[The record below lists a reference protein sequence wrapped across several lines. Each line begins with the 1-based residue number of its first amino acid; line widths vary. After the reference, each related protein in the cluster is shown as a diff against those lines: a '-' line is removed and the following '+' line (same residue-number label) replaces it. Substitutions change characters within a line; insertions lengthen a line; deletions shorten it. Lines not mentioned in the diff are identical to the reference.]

1 MADETRKP
9 AAVLIVDDHPIVR
22 HGLARLIGDEPDLT
36 VAGSASTAREAK
48 AELAT
53 KRPDVVLL
61 DITLGDESGLT
72 LLKELRSRH
81 PGIPILV
88 LSMHEETYYADRVL
102 RAGAMGYIMKQE
114 PPERVMAAI
123 RQVLSGK
130 VYLSEAMASSVLT
143 RLVGRKD
150 AEPSSPVDLLTD
162 RELQVLQLIGRGMST
177 RQVAKALHLSVKTV
191 ENHREH
197 IKSKLNLQSGSELVH
212 YAVRWHIEEG

>member
-1 MADETRKP
+1 LASETRRR
-9 AAVLIVDDHPIVR
+9 ATVLIVDDHPIVR
-22 HGLARLIGDEPDLT
+22 HGLARLIEDEPDLE
-36 VAGSASTAREAK
+36 VAGSAETAREAK
-48 AELAT
+48 AALRT
-53 KRPDVVLL
+53 TRPDVILL
-61 DITLGDESGLT
+61 DITLGDDSGLS
-72 LLKELRSRH
+72 LLKELRSQH
-81 PGIPILV
+81 PQIPILV
-88 LSMHEETYYADRVL
+88 LSMHEETHYADRVL

-143 RLVGRKD
+143 RLVGKKEGE
-150 AEPSSPVDLLTD
+150 ASSPVDVLTD

-177 RQVAKALHLSVKTV
+177 RQVAKTLHLSVKTV

-212 YAVRWHIEEG
+212 FAVRWHIEGG